1 MDTDNFIVY
10 IKTDNIYKDIAEDVE
25 TKFDIS
31 NYKLDSPLPRENWK
45 KSIRLMKGKL
55 GGKSWKKFLNWEQKH
70 TVT

>member
-31 NYKLDSPLPRENWK
+31 NYKLDSPLPREN
-45 KSIRLMKGKL
+45 
-55 GGKSWKKFLNWEQKH
+55 
-70 TVT
+70 